1 ATKSQADAAGRLRTA
16 EQQLADARAKHPA
29 QSAQVVAAE
38 ERVAK
43 ARRDLDKATDDVTSA
58 EAELRAAM
66 SQTDAAAKQQE
77 TTFGRLAKSADQNR
91 EAWDRAGTALTA
103 FGAVTTVAMGAT
115 VKAAMDWESAWTG
128 VLKTVDGTPAQLAA
142 VETGLRQLAKTLPA
156 SHQEIA
162 AVAEAAGQLG
172 VSTPGIVD
180 FTKTMIDLGETTNLT
195 SDEAATAI
203 AQMANVMG
211 LKLDGSTDDVQ
222 RFGATLVELGNN

>member
-1 ATKSQADAAGRLRTA
+1 
-16 EQQLADARAKHPA
+16 
-29 QSAQVVAAE
+29 
-38 ERVAK
+38 
-43 ARRDLDKATDDVTSA
+43 
-58 EAELRAAM
+58 
-66 SQTDAAAKQQE
+66 
-77 TTFGRLAKSADQNR
+77 
-91 EAWDRAGTALTA
+91 
-103 FGAVTTVAMGAT
+103 TVAMGAT

-222 RFGATLVELGNN
+222 RFGATLVELGNNGASTEKDILMMSQRIAGAGALVGATSGEVLALSNA